1 MRLMIFFS
9 LTVAML
15 AFSEDTIATQENA
28 GAFAREHYT
37 TDLRAVCPNP
47 LVIQKDWLMQPEHA
61 AVMQL
66 IGGIG
71 EGAGVA
77 EQGRYSGPLGST
89 GIELVLLEGG
99 AGIGMGD
106 GETAY
111 FTLHAGNSK
120 AGLRPHLAFV
130 SSATAIIFSEKFP
143 TTAVVAPLDVNPQ
156 VLLYDPATYPEGFPD
171 LEALIALADTPDA
184 KIYVTSTAFSYAK
197 FLVDA
202 GVPESLFVEGYRGD
216 LENFASHG
224 GTWLNQGLA
233 TSEAWN
239 LENGRGWEKPIAYSL
254 LSNFG
259 YDPYPS
265 ALAVASDRLE
275 ELTPCLEQFVPLV
288 QQAQAD
294 YALDPVEINEAVITF
309 NEAGLAASFWDTPRG
324 MVESMVEI
332 AIREGVFGNGH
343 NATLGDFEVERVQGL
358 LEALRPSLD
367 NRAKTDVQV
376 SDILTNEFI
385 DPSIGLAVEAA
396 Q

>member
-1 MRLMIFFS
+1 MRLMMVFS
-9 LTVAML
+9 FML
-15 AFSEDTIATQENA
+15 AIVAFAESSLPIQEDA

-37 TDLRAVCPNP
+37 SDLRDVCPNP
-47 LVIQKDWLMQPEHA
+47 LIIQKDWLMQPEHA

-77 EQGRYSGPLGST
+77 AQGRYSGPLGST

-111 FTLHAGNSK
+111 FTLYAGNSK
-120 AGLRPHLAFV
+120 ARLKPHLAFV
-130 SSATAIIFSEKFP
+130 SSATAMIFSERFP

-156 VLLYDPATYPEGFPD
+156 VLLYDPATYPEGFAD
-171 LEALIALADTPDA
+171 LEALIALADKADA
-184 KIYVTSTAFSYAK
+184 KIYVTSTAFGYAK

-202 GVPESLFVEGYRGD
+202 GVPEDLFVEGYRGD
-216 LENFASHG
+216 LENFVSHG

-239 LENGRGWEKPIAYSL
+239 LENGRGWQKPIAYSL
-254 LSNFG
+254 LNNFG

-265 ALAVASDRLE
+265 ALAVASDKLE
-275 ELTPCLEQFVPLV
+275 QLTPCLEHFVPLV
-288 QQAQAD
+288 QQAQVD
-294 YALDPVEINEAVITF
+294 YISNPVEINEAIIAF
-309 NEAGLAASFWDTPRG
+309 NEAGLAASFWHTPRG
-324 MVESMVEI
+324 MVESMLHV
-332 AIREGVFGNGH
+332 AIREGVVGNGH
-343 NATLGDFEVERVQGL
+343 NDTLGDFDIERMERL
-358 LEALRPSLD
+358 LEAMRPNFD
-367 NRAKTDVQV
+367 NRAKHNLQV
-376 SDILTNEFI
+376 SDILSNQFI
-385 DPSIGLAVEAA
+385 DPTIGLRIEEE